1 MVGLGVGACDD
12 DNPARHLDA
21 GMSDSTVMIDA
32 PVSALPVTVVV
43 KLGGVGQQ
51 GVVVHFQNADSSLV
65 ATEMTDATG
74 TASHLLNAG
83 GYVTAIDPFPSP
95 PVPTGVQPGPSH
107 DIRSYAG
114 VKPGDTLRIEEG
126 GEVPGT
132 SMTVTLPPQTDS
144 NISYYDIAHT
154 CGGTGYVAG
163 TGSGGGTPSDIV
175 SFYACTSADILVVA
189 IDGND
194 EPVNYFFVPNQ
205 AITADGTLD
214 YTTKT
219 FSGFATRTYTLG
231 DQPQGVFSLNVQQ
244 QLATTKGLLSR
255 FRGSAS
261 GVPATAMV
269 SFPNIPN
276 GLGVVQ
282 IDGGTNRMHHVAL
295 DWGGLS
301 TTTFTTDF
309 GARMLSEA
317 SGYTFDAATHSASWT
332 QSTGGVTPDF
342 ASVRLTGTRATQT
355 ESRDVSWQIV
365 APFTAGSV
373 TFPALPAGTFDLNFS
388 PTDTVNIYDAA
399 FGKVPGGYD
408 TVRPLFF
415 TDTDPFAI
423 SAGAAGSA
431 QFAYPTI
438 AKVARTKRV
447 APVKTRLSHRTQSTR

>member
-1 MVGLGVGACDD
+1 LVGFGVGACDD
-12 DNPARHLDA
+12 DNPARHLD
-21 GMSDSTVMIDA
+21 GGTSDSTVMIDA
-32 PVSALPVTVVV
+32 PVTTQPVTVVV
-43 KLGGVGQQ
+43 KSGGVGQQ
-51 GVVVHFQNADSSLV
+51 GVVVHFQNADSTLV

-74 TASHLLNAG
+74 TASHIMNAG
-83 GYVTAIDPFPSP
+83 GYVTAIDPFPAQ
-95 PVPTGVQPGPSH
+95 VPTGAQPGPSH

-114 VKPGDTLRIEEG
+114 VKPGDTLRLEEG

-144 NISYYDIAHT
+144 NIAYYDIAHT

-163 TGSGGGTPSDIV
+163 TGSGGGTPSDFV

-194 EPVNYFFVPNQ
+194 QPLNYFFVPNQ

-214 YTTKT
+214 YSTKT
-219 FSGFATRTYTLG
+219 FSAFATRTYTLG
-231 DQPQGVFSLNVQQ
+231 DQPQGVFSLDVQQ
-244 QLATTKGLLSR
+244 QLATTKGQLSS

-261 GVPATAMV
+261 GVPATAMI

-282 IDGGTNRMHHVAL
+282 IDGGTNFMHHIAL

-317 SGYTFDAATHSASWT
+317 SGFTFDAATHSASWT
-332 QSTGGVTPDF
+332 QSTGVTPDF
-342 ASVRLTGTRATQT
+342 MSVRLTGTRATQA
-355 ESRDVSWQIV
+355 ESRDVNWEIL
-365 APFTAGSV
+365 APFAAGSV
-373 TFPALPAGTFDLNFS
+373 TFPTLPAGTFDLNFS
-388 PTDTVNIYDAA
+388 PTDGVNIYDAM

-408 TVRPLFF
+408 TVRPIFY

-423 SAGAAGSA
+423 SVGAAGSA
-431 QFAYPTI
+431 QFAFPTI
-438 AKVARTKRV
+438 GKVARTTKRV
-447 APVKTRLSHRTQSTR
+447 RPMKTHLSHRTQSTH